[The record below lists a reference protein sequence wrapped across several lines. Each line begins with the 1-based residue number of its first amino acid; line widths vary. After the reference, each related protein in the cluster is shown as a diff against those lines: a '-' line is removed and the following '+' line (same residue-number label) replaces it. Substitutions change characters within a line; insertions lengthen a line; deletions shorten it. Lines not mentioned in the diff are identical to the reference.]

1 MSRRGAQLTPSS
13 KGGRTRGG
21 THVGTRGDLMLPH
34 VPRTARNHQ
43 PQNPARPGGWTFLLT
58 SRKPEKKDEEDRHF
72 FSLVMKK
79 NDTQTASCIFFQYC
93 LCFKSG
99 ERQMNAEDSGCA
111 TKKCVSLSKKKK
123 DIIQELYCTKLIKW
137 PICLQSGEITAHTF
151 QNDY

>member
-1 MSRRGAQLTPSS
+1 MSRRGAQLAPSS

-21 THVGTRGDLMLPH
+21 THVGTRGDLTLPH

-43 PQNPARPGGWTFLLT
+43 SQNPAWPGGWTFLLT

-72 FSLVMKK
+72 FPPVMKK

-111 TKKCVSLSKKKK
+111 TKKCVSLNK
-123 DIIQELYCTKLIKW
+123 IQ
-137 PICLQSGEITAHTF
+137 
-151 QNDY
+151 N